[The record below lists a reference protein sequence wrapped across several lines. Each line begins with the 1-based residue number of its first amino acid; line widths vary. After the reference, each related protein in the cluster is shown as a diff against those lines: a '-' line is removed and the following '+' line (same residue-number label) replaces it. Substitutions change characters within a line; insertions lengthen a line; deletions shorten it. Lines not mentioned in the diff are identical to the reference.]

1 MPDLH
6 SVAVISLVT
15 AVICA
20 IIIVID
26 ILAGHNQHMMIMN
39 FVYPITALYAGP
51 IALLVYFTIGRLSTQ
66 KAVMAAKQKDEK
78 PPNKKK
84 PFWQSVVV
92 GVLHCVS
99 GCTLGD
105 IIAETS
111 LIFIPFA
118 LFGKALYGAW
128 AVDYVLALAI
138 GIIFQYFSIKPMK
151 NLSVKQGLKEAFKA
165 DTLSLTAWQIGM
177 YGWMA
182 VATFV
187 IFKHSLHAS
196 TPLFWFMMQIAM
208 FCGFITAF
216 PVNWWLLR
224 KNIKEVM

>member
-6 SVAVISLVT
+6 SVAIISLVT
-15 AVICA
+15 AVICSL
-20 IIIVID
+20 IIAID
-26 ILAGHNQHMMIMN
+26 ILARHRQHMMIMN
-39 FVYPITALYAGP
+39 FVYPITGLYVGP
-51 IALLVYFTIGRLSTQ
+51 VALLVYFTIGRLSTQ

-92 GVLHCVS
+92 GVLHCGS

-118 LFGKALYGAW
+118 LFGKELYGAW

-151 NLSVKQGLKEAFKA
+151 NLSVKEGLKEAFKA

-182 VATFV
+182 IATFV
-187 IFKHSLHAS
+187 LFKHPLHAS
-196 TPLFWFMMQIAM
+196 TATFWFMMQIAM
-208 FCGFITAF
+208 FLGFITSF
-216 PVNWWLLR
+216 PVNWWLLK